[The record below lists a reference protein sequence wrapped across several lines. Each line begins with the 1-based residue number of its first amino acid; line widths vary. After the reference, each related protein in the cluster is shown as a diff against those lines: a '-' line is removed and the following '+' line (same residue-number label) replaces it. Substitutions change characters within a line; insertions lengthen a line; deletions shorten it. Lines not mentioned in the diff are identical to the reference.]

1 LDTAAAGGRPEVV
14 ASGLIDLVKARTFF
28 ANNKGKYK
36 QTIKATLETNE
47 QTMAYL
53 IVKMEY
59 NPTPQGLQALKNQ
72 AEYEEQVPD
81 DLMKFAMPNTKSTPA
96 MDKGKVNEDE

>member
-1 LDTAAAGGRPEVV
+1 LDTAAAGGRPEVI

-36 QTIKATLETNE
+36 QTIKASLETNE
-47 QTMAYL
+47 QTVAYL

-72 AEYEEQVPD
+72 AEYEEQVPE
-81 DLMKFAMPNTKSTPA
+81 DLMKFSMPNTKLTSA
-96 MDKGKVNEDE
+96 MNKGQNNENE